1 MSENGISKNQKGTV
15 DILPGVSKKWQY
27 VEEISRMVMGD
38 YQFHEMRT
46 PIFESYELFSR
57 GVGETSDIV
66 SKEMYDFMDKGDRRL
81 ALRPEG
87 TAAIVRAYVENK
99 LFGPEHS
106 NPYKVYYMG
115 PMFRYE
121 RPQGGRQRQFH
132 QLGVEVFGSNNPA
145 TDVETMALAMDL
157 FHQFGLKEFK
167 LVINSLGDKTSRDA
181 YRAALIAYLEPHF
194 DELSHDSQ
202 VRLHKNP
209 LRVLDSKDKKDNE
222 IVKNAPSILDFLNEE
237 SSNHFE
243 TVKTMLEALEIPF
256 EIDHKM
262 VRGLDYYNHTIFE
275 IMSDADGF
283 GSLTTLCAG
292 GRYNGLVEEIG
303 GPETPG
309 FGFGMGLERLMIALD
324 SENVEIPELNEL
336 DVYVVGLGDE
346 TNIETLKLVQNIR
359 EFGFSAERD
368 YLNRKAKAQF
378 KTAAKLNAKV
388 VLTVGESELEN
399 QVVNFKVMKTG
410 KQETVSMK
418 EIYQNFDKVFNL
430 QTTDMT
436 AFNDFFNKED

>member
-1 MSENGISKNQKGTV
+1 MAFQKPKGTV

-181 YRAALIAYLEPHF
+181 YRAALITYLEPHF

-237 SSNHFE
+237 SSKHFE

>member
-1 MSENGISKNQKGTV
+1 MAFQKPKGTV

-27 VEEISRMVMGD
+27 IEEISRMVMGD

>member
-1 MSENGISKNQKGTV
+1 MAFQKPKGTV

-181 YRAALIAYLEPHF
+181 YRSAIIAYLEPHF

>member
-1 MSENGISKNQKGTV
+1 MAFQKPKGTV

-237 SSNHFE
+237 SSKHFE

-410 KQETVSMK
+410 KQETISMK

-430 QTTDMT
+430 QTADMT

>member
-1 MSENGISKNQKGTV
+1 MAFQKPKGTV

>member
-1 MSENGISKNQKGTV
+1 MAFQKPKGTV

-46 PIFESYELFSR
+46 PIFEIYELFSR

-222 IVKNAPSILDFLNEE
+222 IVKNAPSILDFLNKE
-237 SSNHFE
+237 SSKHFE

>member
-1 MSENGISKNQKGTV
+1 MAFQKPKGTV

-237 SSNHFE
+237 SSKHFE

-262 VRGLDYYNHTIFE
+262 VRGLDYYNHAIFE

-324 SENVEIPELNEL
+324 SENVEIPELNAL

>member
-1 MSENGISKNQKGTV
+1 MAFQKPKGTV

-222 IVKNAPSILDFLNEE
+222 IVKNAPSILDFLNKE
-237 SSNHFE
+237 SSKHFE

>member
-1 MSENGISKNQKGTV
+1 MAFQKPKGTV

-237 SSNHFE
+237 SSKHFE

-418 EIYQNFDKVFNL
+418 EIYQKFDKVFNL

>member
-1 MSENGISKNQKGTV
+1 MAFQKPKGTV

-430 QTTDMT
+430 QTADMT

>member
-1 MSENGISKNQKGTV
+1 MAFQKPKGTV

-237 SSNHFE
+237 SSKHFE

-399 QVVNFKVMKTG
+399 QVVNLKVMKTG

>member
-1 MSENGISKNQKGTV
+1 MAFQKPKGTV

-87 TAAIVRAYVENK
+87 TASIVRAYVENK

-106 NPYKVYYMG
+106 NPCKVYYMG

>member
-1 MSENGISKNQKGTV
+1 MAFQKPKGTV

-87 TAAIVRAYVENK
+87 TASIVRAYVENK

>member
-1 MSENGISKNQKGTV
+1 MAFQKPKGTV

-237 SSNHFE
+237 SSKHFE

-275 IMSDADGF
+275 IMSDADDF

>member
-1 MSENGISKNQKGTV
+1 MAFQKPKGTV

-237 SSNHFE
+237 SSKHFE
-243 TVKTMLEALEIPF
+243 TVKTMLEALEISF

>member
-1 MSENGISKNQKGTV
+1 MAFQKPKGTV

-167 LVINSLGDKTSRDA
+167 LVINSLGDKTSRDD

-237 SSNHFE
+237 SSKHFE

>member
-1 MSENGISKNQKGTV
+1 MAFQKPKGTV

-145 TDVETMALAMDL
+145 TDVETIALAMDL

>member
-1 MSENGISKNQKGTV
+1 MAFQKPKGTV

-87 TAAIVRAYVENK
+87 TASIVRAYVENK

-237 SSNHFE
+237 SSKHFE

>member
-1 MSENGISKNQKGTV
+1 MAFQKPKGTV

-181 YRAALIAYLEPHF
+181 YRDALIAYLEPHF

>member
-1 MSENGISKNQKGTV
+1 MAFQKPKGTV

-181 YRAALIAYLEPHF
+181 YRSALIAYLEPHF

-237 SSNHFE
+237 SSKHFE

>member
-1 MSENGISKNQKGTV
+1 MAFQKPKGTV

-237 SSNHFE
+237 SSKHFE

-256 EIDHKM
+256 EIDYKM

>member
-1 MSENGISKNQKGTV
+1 MAFQKPKGTV

-38 YQFHEMRT
+38 YQFQEMRT

-237 SSNHFE
+237 SSKHFE

>member
-1 MSENGISKNQKGTV
+1 MAFQKPKGTV

-256 EIDHKM
+256 ELDHKM

-324 SENVEIPELNEL
+324 SENVAIPELNEL

>member
-1 MSENGISKNQKGTV
+1 MAFQKPKGTV

-237 SSNHFE
+237 SSKHFE

-346 TNIETLKLVQNIR
+346 INIETLKLVQNIR

>member
-1 MSENGISKNQKGTV
+1 MAFQKPKGTV

-157 FHQFGLKEFK
+157 FHQIGLKEFK

-222 IVKNAPSILDFLNEE
+222 IVKNAPSILDFLNKE
-237 SSNHFE
+237 SSKHFE

>member
-1 MSENGISKNQKGTV
+1 MAFQKPKGTV

-157 FHQFGLKEFK
+157 FHQIGLKEFK

-237 SSNHFE
+237 SSKHFE

>member
-1 MSENGISKNQKGTV
+1 MAIQKPKGTV

-237 SSNHFE
+237 SSKHFE

>member
-1 MSENGISKNQKGTV
+1 MAFQKPKGTV

-237 SSNHFE
+237 SSKHFE

>member
-1 MSENGISKNQKGTV
+1 MAFQKPKGTV

-167 LVINSLGDKTSRDA
+167 LVINSLGDKMSRDA

-237 SSNHFE
+237 SSKHFE

>member
-1 MSENGISKNQKGTV
+1 MAFQKPKGTV

-237 SSNHFE
+237 SSKHFE

-418 EIYQNFDKVFNL
+418 EIYQNFDKIFNL

>member
-1 MSENGISKNQKGTV
+1 MAFQKPKGTV

-181 YRAALIAYLEPHF
+181 YRSALIAYLEPHF

>member
-1 MSENGISKNQKGTV
+1 M
-15 DILPGVSKKWQY
+15 
-27 VEEISRMVMGD
+27 
-38 YQFHEMRT
+38 
-46 PIFESYELFSR
+46 
-57 GVGETSDIV
+57 
-66 SKEMYDFMDKGDRRL
+66 
-81 ALRPEG
+81 
-87 TAAIVRAYVENK
+87 RAYVENK

-256 EIDHKM
+256 ELDHKM